1 MQEFIEASMS
11 LNNKSTADLVVHN
24 IGYEDCRP
32 GYSYGPRVCP
42 YHIIHFV
49 RKGCGTLH
57 INELDLPVK
66 EGEAFLIPADR
77 IASYQAS
84 STDPW
89 GYSWIGFLG
98 TAAEKVFYHLLNMS
112 EERYVLKGLDTEKYH
127 ELIRPAAHLTEV
139 GLQNYFM
146 SNSVLLRIL
155 AELMA
160 DTGAGA
166 ETPGNSALADEIRYY
181 LEMKYSEKMKMTDIA
196 RVFGVHPNYM
206 TRVFRSRFGVTP
218 KHFLLTLKMD
228 KACRLLR
235 TTTLPISMISDTLG
249 FDDQLTFSKAFRR
262 MYQISPTG
270 YRENGSV
277 ISNG

>member
-11 LNNKSTADLVVHN
+11 LENKSTADLVVNN
-24 IGYEDCRP
+24 IGYEDCQP
-32 GYSYGPRVCP
+32 GYSYGPRVCS

-57 INELDLPVK
+57 INQLDLPVK
-66 EGEAFLIPADR
+66 AGEAFLIPADR

-84 STDPW
+84 FTDPW

-98 TAAEKVFYHLLNMS
+98 TAAEKYFYHLLNIS
-112 EERYVLKGLDTEKYH
+112 EERYVMKGLDTEKYH
-127 ELIRPAAHLTEV
+127 ELIRPAAHLTET
-139 GLQNYFM
+139 GLRNYFL
-146 SNSVLLRIL
+146 SNSILLHIL
-155 AELMA
+155 AELTA
-160 DTGAGA
+160 DTGVGA
-166 ETPGNSALADEIRYY
+166 ETSGDFALADEIRYY
-181 LEMKYSEKMKMTDIA
+181 LEMRYSEKIKMTDMA
-196 RVFGVHPNYM
+196 RSFGVHPNYM
-206 TRVFRSRFGVTP
+206 TRVFRSRFGMTP

-235 TTTLPISMISDTLG
+235 TTSLPISMISDTLG

-270 YRENGSV
+270 YRENRSDR
-277 ISNG
+277 SNG